1 MRGRTLTSRLRHPR
15 RGAERDRGPD
25 EDVPDAPR
33 APARRA
39 IVTGDGTQTDLP
51 SRTLSGL
58 VQARDILEGVDG
70 IDFVDFDRG
79 DVVRHKLVKDI
90 IEAYEKAADVEEP
103 GRRMER

>member
-1 MRGRTLTSRLRHPR
+1 MKMFLTRL
-15 RGAERDRGPD
+15 GAGS
-25 EDVPDAPR
+25 
-33 APARRA
+33 RA

-51 SRTLSGL
+51 SRVLSGL
-58 VQARDILEGVDG
+58 TQARDILEGVDG

-103 GRRMER
+103 GRRT